1 MSTGV
6 PPETSHLRTSINI
19 KKRGGIVMN
28 KNLVNEITSSQLK
41 KNVPDFRT
49 GDTLKVSVRIIE
61 NGKERIQV
69 FEGVC
74 IARRGSGISETFI
87 VRKVSGG
94 VGVER
99 NFPVHSPLVANIQVV
114 RHGKVRRHKIFF
126 LRNRSGKSARLVEK
140 L

>member
-1 MSTGV
+1 
-6 PPETSHLRTSINI
+6 
-19 KKRGGIVMN
+19 MN
-28 KNLVNEITSSQLK
+28 KNLVKEIEKSQIRTDL
-41 KNVPDFRT
+41 PSFRT

-74 IARRGSGISETFI
+74 VATRGSGVSKTFI
-87 VRKVSGG
+87 VRKNSAG

-99 NFPVHSPLVANIQVV
+99 NFPLNSPLISSIKVI
-114 RHGKVRRHKIFF
+114 RHSKVRRKKIFF
-126 LRNRSGKSARLVEK
+126 LRQRSGKSARLVEK

>member
-1 MSTGV
+1 M
-6 PPETSHLRTSINI
+6 
-19 KKRGGIVMN
+19 
-28 KNLVNEITSSQLK
+28 
-41 KNVPDFRT
+41 
-49 GDTLKVSVRIIE
+49 RIIE

-126 LRNRSGKSARLVEK
+126 LRNRSGKSSRLV
-140 L
+140 

>member
-1 MSTGV
+1 
-6 PPETSHLRTSINI
+6 
-19 KKRGGIVMN
+19 MN

-99 NFPVHSPLVANIQVV
+99 NFPVHSPLVANIKVV

-126 LRNRSGKSARLVEK
+126 LRKRSGKSARLVEK

>member
-1 MSTGV
+1 
-6 PPETSHLRTSINI
+6 
-19 KKRGGIVMN
+19 MN

-126 LRNRSGKSARLVEK
+126 LRKRSGKSARLVEK
-140 L
+140 LKFQKWKTTFG

>member
-6 PPETSHLRTSINI
+6 PPEKSHLRTSINI

-28 KNLVNEITSSQLK
+28 KNLVNEITNSQLK
-41 KNVPDFRT
+41 KNLPDFRT
-49 GDTLKVSVRIIE
+49 GDTLRVSVRIIE
-61 NGKERIQV
+61 NGKERIQL

-74 IARRGSGISETFI
+74 IARRGSGVSETFI
-87 VRKVSGG
+87 IRKNSGG

-99 NFPVHSPLVANIQVV
+99 NFPVHSPIVSDIQVIK
-114 RHGKVRRHKIFF
+114 HGKVRRHKIYF

>member
-1 MSTGV
+1 
-6 PPETSHLRTSINI
+6 
-19 KKRGGIVMN
+19 MN

-87 VRKVSGG
+87 V
-94 VGVER
+94 
-99 NFPVHSPLVANIQVV
+99 
-114 RHGKVRRHKIFF
+114 
-126 LRNRSGKSARLVEK
+126 
-140 L
+140 